1 MIYKFLFCYLYR
13 LFNAFNENNDGFN
26 EWRPLLAINVLKGIV
41 IMLVINYYSLKTNY
55 VFNIERRRIW
65 IIVLVCFI
73 LVVIDYDIFIKKDQW
88 KVILQRFNDK
98 STLQKFI
105 INILYTIFVFG
116 TIIGLIYSFVLMS
129 K

>member
-1 MIYKFLFCYLYR
+1 M
-13 LFNAFNENNDGFN
+13 
-26 EWRPLLAINVLKGIV
+26 AINVLKGIV